1 MSGIFKKKR
10 STPMMQTAS
19 VNQNVLA
26 DQSSQGAVERSEE
39 RAAAQEETQMRGMQR
54 RRRLRRS
61 GGMRLLFS
69 PLRMEG
75 PAVAGYKKLL
85 GG

>member
-10 STPMMQTAS
+10 SAPVVQTAS
-19 VNQNVLA
+19 AETSVLPE
-26 DQSSQGAVERSEE
+26 QSAESAVERQEE

-75 PAVAGYKKLL
+75 PAVSGLKRKL